1 VNARSALFDVYG
13 DHLRSRGGAAPV
25 AALVAMLAPLGI
37 SAPAVRTAI
46 SRMVRQGW
54 LTPIKLDGG
63 AGYALSDRAERRLAD
78 AARRIYRTQT
88 EEWDGRWHL
97 LVVERIAERT
107 ARERLRSA
115 LTYLGYAALREDTWV
130 SPRASSE
137 LDSLLEAE
145 AVSCRRFFARHDG
158 DDADLAATAWDVHGL
173 GRSYEQWLADAAAL
187 VATVGAEPPDRDAF
201 VVRSR
206 LVHEW
211 RKFLFKDPGLPQ
223 ELLPQIWPGQTAAAF
238 FDSSADRLLPGARR
252 YVDACLQA
260 SDMPMRV

>member
-1 VNARSALFDVYG
+1 MAS
-13 DHLRSRGGAAPV
+13 
-25 AALVAMLAPLGI
+25 LVTMLAPLGI

-54 LTPIKLDGG
+54 LTPIRLDGG

-78 AARRIYRTQT
+78 AARRIYRTQP
-88 EEWDGRWHL
+88 EEWDGHWHL

-115 LTYLGYAALREDTWV
+115 LSYLGYAALREDTWV

-173 GRSYEQWLADAAAL
+173 GRSYEQWLAGAAAL
-187 VATVGAEPPDRDAF
+187 VETVGVEPPDQDVF

-223 ELLPQIWPGQTAAAF
+223 ELLPQVWPGQIAAAF

-252 YVDACLQA
+252 YVDACLQMTDA
-260 SDMPMRV
+260 PMKV

>member
-1 VNARSALFDVYG
+1 
-13 DHLRSRGGAAPV
+13 
-25 AALVAMLAPLGI
+25 
-37 SAPAVRTAI
+37 
-46 SRMVRQGW
+46 MVRQGW

-145 AVSCRRFFARHDG
+145 AVSCRCFFARHDG
-158 DDADLAATAWDVHGL
+158 DDAHLAATAWDVHGL

>member
-1 VNARSALFDVYG
+1 
-13 DHLRSRGGAAPV
+13 
-25 AALVAMLAPLGI
+25 
-37 SAPAVRTAI
+37 
-46 SRMVRQGW
+46 
-54 LTPIKLDGG
+54 
-63 AGYALSDRAERRLAD
+63 
-78 AARRIYRTQT
+78 
-88 EEWDGRWHL
+88 
-97 LVVERIAERT
+97 
-107 ARERLRSA
+107 
-115 LTYLGYAALREDTWV
+115 V

-187 VATVGAEPPDRDAF
+187 VATVGAEPPDQDAF

-252 YVDACLQA
+252 YVDACLQVTA
-260 SDMPMRV
+260 